1 MTNGNSKLGGEI
13 FVEYHRNLK
22 NATTIKEVQE
32 IYNKGFKKMVAE
44 IEEEFISEGS
54 GQQLVYADGCID
66 PSLTISDI
74 QLLIYAENRAE
85 QLSKNKS
92 EGLMIESNHDS
103 FIEERL
109 VELKRKKDTESKES
123 SKNRLCTCRIS

>member
-1 MTNGNSKLGGEI
+1 M
-13 FVEYHRNLK
+13 EYHQKLK
-22 NATTIKEVQE
+22 RATTIEEVQE
-32 IYNKGFKKMVAE
+32 IYNEEFKNMVAE
-44 IEEEFISEGS
+44 IEEQFIAEGR

-66 PSLTISDI
+66 PSLTIADI
-74 QLLIYAENRAE
+74 HLLIYAENQVE

-109 VELKRKKDTESKES
+109 EELKKGMIVNDEKTR
-123 SKNRLCTCRIS
+123 N

>member
-1 MTNGNSKLGGEI
+1 M
-13 FVEYHRNLK
+13 EYHQNLK

-32 IYNKGFKKMVAE
+32 IYNKGFKKMVLE
-44 IEEEFISEGS
+44 IEEEFISKGS

-74 QLLIYAENRAE
+74 QLLIYAEHRAE
-85 QLSKNKS
+85 QLSKSNS
-92 EGLMIESNHDS
+92 EGLMIKSNHDS

-109 VELKRKKDTESKES
+109 EELKRKKDTDRK
-123 SKNRLCTCRIS
+123 

>member
-1 MTNGNSKLGGEI
+1 MDYLQS
-13 FVEYHRNLK
+13 LK

-32 IYNKGFKKMVAE
+32 IYNKGFKKMVLE
-44 IEEEFISEGS
+44 IEEEFISKGS

-74 QLLIYAENRAE
+74 QLLIYAEHRAE

-92 EGLMIESNHDS
+92 EGLMIKSNHDS

-109 VELKRKKDTESKES
+109 AEIKRKNDTKS
-123 SKNRLCTCRIS
+123 